1 MNVLLY
7 EINHK
12 QSLYAE
18 YNPRYFD
25 EPEKFKP
32 SRWSGISP
40 ESEAF
45 SAFSIGPRACIGRK
59 FATLESVC
67 FLSALLRDFKV
78 IPVLKDGETK
88 EQWKER
94 VLDARI
100 VLALG
105 VADVPIKLVKRN

>member
-1 MNVLLY
+1 
-7 EINHK
+7 
-12 QSLYAE
+12 
-18 YNPRYFD
+18 
-25 EPEKFKP
+25 
-32 SRWSGISP
+32 
-40 ESEAF
+40 
-45 SAFSIGPRACIGRK
+45 
-59 FATLESVC
+59 
-67 FLSALLRDFKV
+67 V